1 MKVNPI
7 AALFVGAINL
17 HNLEMPIENL
27 KEIEAIFDR
36 SEKTLKEEPEK
47 ENDDGEEKK
56 PE

>member
-7 AALFVGAINL
+7 AAMFVGAINL
-17 HNLEMPIENL
+17 HNLEMPIEKL
-27 KEIEAIFDR
+27 KEIEAILDR

-47 ENDDGEEKK
+47 ENDNGEEKK